1 MTKKISSS
9 STLNQYERIRLD
21 HQKETAEDYVELIES
36 LIAEKGEARAVEL
49 ATSLG
54 ISQVSVS
61 KTLQRLQKEGYVALQ
76 PYRSIFLTEKGADLA
91 KSSRHRHQLVVKF
104 LKVLGIPENVAE
116 TDAEGIEHHVSEITL
131 NAMHQFIDQHQK
143 NL

>member
-1 MTKKISSS
+1 MTKKNTSHSL
-9 STLNQYERIRLD
+9 LNQYERIRLD

-61 KTLQRLQKEGYVALQ
+61 KTLQRLQKEGYVTLQ
-76 PYRSIFLTEKGADLA
+76 PYRSIFLTEKGAELA
-91 KSSRHRHQLVVKF
+91 ENSRNRHQLVVKF
-104 LKVLGIPENVAE
+104 LKALGVPKNVAE
-116 TDAEGIEHHVSEITL
+116 TDAEGIEHHVSEMTL
-131 NAMHQFIDQHQK
+131 NAMLQYLDQNIK